1 MNTRSGLRAIRG
13 WWRHRRRGRGAS
25 GGYAEVKVDAVL
37 EHLARE
43 RAPTDTPRPSR
54 QAADVHVA
62 HPRPAVGARRER
74 GENRTEF
81 VGNPELTSSGP
92 MGGRRPSVAGWT
104 TGRPSRPR
112 RGPNGASRTLVRAC
126 RDRTS
131 TFRRCGTS
139 PQAAS
144 MSNARS
150 VRRGP
155 PPRKWPFLASRRD
168 EGEGRAEAMPAASAG
183 RRTGRAVM
191 VVTHADASV
200 SAHHPQAVSASS
212 SPAAGPSAGR
222 TAHRRPSDSATTAPD
237 SVENHAS
244 SPNRSAMIWRETSAS
259 ISR

>member
-1 MNTRSGLRAIRG
+1 M
-13 WWRHRRRGRGAS
+13 
-25 GGYAEVKVDAVL
+25 L

-43 RAPTDTPRPSR
+43 CAPTDTPRPSR
-54 QAADVHVA
+54 PNCRCRRRAHGRPSERAANVA
-62 HPRPAVGARRER
+62 
-74 GENRTEF
+74 RTAPSLS
-81 VGNPELTSSGP
+81 GNTELTSSGP

-112 RGPNGASRTLVRAC
+112 RGPNGAARTLVRAY
-126 RDRTS
+126 RDWTS

-139 PQAAS
+139 PRAAS

-155 PPRKWPFLASRRD
+155 HHGSGRFSRHGATRGD
-168 EGEGRAEAMPAASAG
+168 GRAEAMPAASAG
-183 RRTGRAVM
+183 RQTGRAVV
-191 VVTHADASV
+191 VVTPADASV

-244 SPNRSAMIWRETSAS
+244 SPNRSAMIWRESSAS